1 MTRPALAE
9 GVPGEDP
16 EEERGGGPE
25 EERGEGPQPTEEGEE
40 LNLAMSGLPSTWA
53 LQPPAVLSLS

>member
-1 MTRPALAE
+1 ME
-9 GVPGEDP
+9 WGGGP